1 MGASCLLLY
10 KGSDDYDGN
19 GDGNNDD
26 YNSDVSEDD
35 DDYSSP
41 TLPGASCLLLYEGG
55 GGCGGDDDYDVD
67 DYSHSD
73 SAWCFL
79 PLLYEGGQQRLRPLQ
94 I

>member
-1 MGASCLLLY
+1 MLYSHSDDDDHSSFALLGASCLILY
-10 KGSDDYDGN
+10 EGRDYDGN
-19 GDGNNDD
+19 YDD

-55 GGCGGDDDYDVD
+55 GDDDYDVD

-79 PLLYEGGQQRLRPLQ
+79 SPTL
-94 I
+94 